1 MSCDRLTNSTVST
14 TALLSDEIKA
24 LLKDPSDL
32 VRPRKRV
39 AKTRRQVFDQVRT
52 RLAYLRPCG

>member
-39 AKTRRQVFDQVRT
+39 AKTRRQVFD
-52 RLAYLRPCG
+52 LSLIHI